1 LVGVIPGYTPDFST
15 VYRRSDKDWLY
26 FVDQTAQRIIVVDET
41 TAQVVFTIALDHEP
55 NRENDQH
62 KQTVYLIWWRPA
74 EFDTGGNMSRA
85 GRLEGLLES
94 KQSQNTDGDWYI
106 DLGDGEPPAAGTE
119 VVVVPEY
126 LTRIPEADNAVSV
139 YVWCRATFMTQ
150 LVTNGIDRLNAL
162 NLITGKAKNL
172 GDFSFEEKTY
182 QDMAYA
188 AQDYFNMRAVLL
200 SEDGAFYGF
209 NQDLNMPPTLINF
222 DPLERVQV
230 QVPLPAWL
238 VALLNDPIQY
248 ATPFVVVPPR
258 VEGHKCPQP

>member
-1 LVGVIPGYTPDFST
+1 
-15 VYRRSDKDWLY
+15 
-26 FVDQTAQRIIVVDET
+26 
-41 TAQVVFTIALDHEP
+41 
-55 NRENDQH
+55 
-62 KQTVYLIWWRPA
+62 
-74 EFDTGGNMSRA
+74 
-85 GRLEGLLES
+85 
-94 KQSQNTDGDWYI
+94 
-106 DLGDGEPPAAGTE
+106 
-119 VVVVPEY
+119 
-126 LTRIPEADNAVSV
+126 
-139 YVWCRATFMTQ
+139 MTQ